1 MARTLNPKRRR
12 ELRERLE
19 AIARNPSTQSEI
31 GKVRTVFSNPKLGV
45 QWGRSNLRR
54 GVLAEGMPT
63 FPKPKRRKAVKPA
76 VHVNAKDVT
85 FLPAPSLLPTEY
97 GPLATPKPKPVKR
110 QGNKVVV
117 KGRKM
122 WSNT

>member
-12 ELRERLE
+12 EMRERLE
-19 AIARNPSTQSEI
+19 AIARNPSAQSEI
-31 GKVRTVFSNPKLGV
+31 GNVRTVFSNPKLGV
-45 QWGRSNLRR
+45 KWGRSNLRR

-63 FPKPKRRKAVKPA
+63 YPKPKRRKAVKA
-76 VHVNAKDVT
+76 AQHVNAKDVT